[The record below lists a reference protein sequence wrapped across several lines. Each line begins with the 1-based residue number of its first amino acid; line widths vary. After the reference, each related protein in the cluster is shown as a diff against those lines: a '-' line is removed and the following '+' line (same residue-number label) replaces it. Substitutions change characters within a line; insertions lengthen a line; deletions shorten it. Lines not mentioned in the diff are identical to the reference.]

1 LLKSKSKTPR
11 TSKSSSSKN
20 SKSLL
25 SKNSKSSL
33 STNPKG
39 SRSTSSKSS
48 PAKSTRPEVR
58 RVRPEAPA
66 EIAPQVAPQF
76 TPQFSSQFTGAEKEY
91 RETVDTSAVSLTDI
105 AVGYNPPPSLSP
117 QDEILFKSFQSN
129 LLSLISH
136 ELRTPLMGIL
146 NSLSLLEEP
155 EDVGISAPDLIRM
168 ARSNAQRLNQTLAS
182 LLDLAAI
189 ESGTFHVRLRE
200 IDFSKTIHNRVSAMS
215 SELKGQSIQVL
226 WEEKPT
232 PPLLAD
238 PQRVSRAIDLCMQAI
253 VPRVLGHTAVE
264 IHVAPGQVEFWFQI
278 RPDLKDAWDKASHE
292 ALAGYE
298 GGVASP
304 TSAFAGVLQTEQA
317 FLTRQE
323 EGLGSEFLLIYEIM
337 RLHQGEFIQKHEASR
352 NAAIGEKFALG
363 LKFPEVTSEAGLRA
377 VLTSR
382 AYDVSTELK
391 SVALVLIAVPEKMET
406 SAFSNQL
413 KSHLFRTSDAVYP
426 LPEKRQA
433 GLVLDD
439 CRVEDV
445 PHLIERLKEK
455 MGSKFAGLKFGSAH
469 CPSDGQDPSQ
479 LFDLAEERLNE

>member
-1 LLKSKSKTPR
+1 LLKSAKSSLLK
-11 TSKSSSSKN
+11 TSKSAP
-20 SKSLL
+20 L
-25 SKNSKSSL
+25 KSS
-33 STNPKG
+33 
-39 SRSTSSKSS
+39 
-48 PAKSTRPEVR
+48 
-58 RVRPEAPA
+58 
-66 EIAPQVAPQF
+66 QDAPQF
-76 TPQFSSQFTGAEKEY
+76 VPEPQTKEY
-91 RETVDTSAVSLTDI
+91 RESVDTAAPITDF
-105 AVGYNPPPSLSP
+105 AVGYNPPPQLSP
-117 QDEILFKSFQSN
+117 QDEVLFKSFQSN

-168 ARSNAQRLNQTLAS
+168 ARNNAQRLNQTLAS

-200 IDFSKTIHNRVSAMS
+200 IDFSKTIRNRVDAMS
-215 SELKGQSIQVL
+215 SELKGQGLKLL

-232 PPLLAD
+232 PPLLGD
-238 PQRVSRAIDLCMQAI
+238 PQRVSRAIDLCLQAI
-253 VPRVLGHTAVE
+253 VPRVLGHTSIE
-264 IHVAPGQVEFWFQI
+264 IRVAPGQVEFWFQI
-278 RPDLKDAWDKASHE
+278 RPDLKDAWEKAGQES
-292 ALAGYE
+292 LAGYE

-304 TSAFAGVLQTEQA
+304 TSAFAGVLQSEQA

-337 RLHQGEFIQKHEASR
+337 RLHQGEFVQQRYEASR
-352 NAAIGEKFALG
+352 GVEKFALV

-439 CRVEDV
+439 CRAEDV
-445 PHLIERLKEK
+445 PHLIGRLKQK
-455 MGSKFAGLKFGSAH
+455 MGPKYAGIKFGSAH

>member
-11 TSKSSSSKN
+11 TSKSSA
-20 SKSLL
+20 

-33 STNPKG
+33 LKTSKK
-39 SRSTSSKSS
+39 SESSKTVSLKKTDKAARLPRHKAAPEFRAEPQASQSKEYLSS
-48 PAKSTRPEVR
+48 PESGP
-58 RVRPEAPA
+58 
-66 EIAPQVAPQF
+66 
-76 TPQFSSQFTGAEKEY
+76 
-91 RETVDTSAVSLTDI
+91 SLTDF
-105 AVGYNPPPSLSP
+105 AVGYNPPPRLSP
-117 QDEILFKSFQSN
+117 QDETLFRSFQSN

-155 EDVGISAPDLIRM
+155 EEVGISAPDLIRM
-168 ARSNAQRLNQTLAS
+168 AHNNAQRLHRTLAS

-200 IDFSKTIHNRVSAMS
+200 IDFSKTVRNRVAAMNL
-215 SELKGQSIQVL
+215 ELKGQSIQVV

-238 PQRVSRAIDLCMQAI
+238 PQRAARAIDLCLQAI
-253 VPRVLGHTAVE
+253 VPRVLGHSTLE
-264 IHVAPGQVEFWFQI
+264 ICVAPAQVEFWFQI
-278 RPDLKDAWDKASHE
+278 RDDLKEAWSKAIKE
-292 ALAGYE
+292 AQTGYE

-304 TSAFAGVLQTEQA
+304 TSAFAGVLQSEQA

-337 RLHQGEFIQKHEASR
+337 RLHNGEFLQKRETESQ
-352 NAAIGEKFALG
+352 GLEKHALV

-391 SVALVLIAVPEKMET
+391 SVALVLISVPEKMET
-406 SAFSNQL
+406 SVFSDQL
-413 KSHLFRTSDAVYP
+413 KSHLFRTTDAVYP

-445 PHLIERLKEK
+445 PHLIGRLKEK
-455 MGSKFAGLKFGSAH
+455 LGPKFAQLQFGSAH
-469 CPSDGQDPSQ
+469 CPSDGQDPSR
-479 LFDLAEERLNE
+479 LLDLARERLGG